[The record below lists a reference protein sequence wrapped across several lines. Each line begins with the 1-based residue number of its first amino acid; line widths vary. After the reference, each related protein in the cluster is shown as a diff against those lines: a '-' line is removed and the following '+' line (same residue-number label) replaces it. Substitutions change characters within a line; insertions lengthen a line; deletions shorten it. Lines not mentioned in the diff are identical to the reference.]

1 MVHILRQAHRR
12 VLPDSKKLMAAT
24 EPRVVGL
31 PVQLSGFFA
40 GGPVFDIMW
49 LPMAVFELVL
59 GPWLLIKGVNTDRD
73 ALSGPR
79 PIIGATT

>member
-1 MVHILRQAHRR
+1 MVPISLAWLGVVAS
-12 VLPDSKKLMAAT
+12 VLL
-24 EPRVVGL
+24 VVGL

-40 GGPVFDIMW
+40 SGPVFDIMW

-79 PIIGATT
+79 PIIGVTT